1 MNFLRLVFA
10 IVLPPVAVFMT
21 SGLSSALLVN
31 ILLTLVGWVPGIIHA
46 VWYMQKTDERRGAY

>member
-21 SGLSSALLVN
+21 SGLSSAFLVN

-46 VWYMQKTDERRGAY
+46 VWYIQKTDERRAY

>member
-10 IVLPPVAVFMT
+10 VVLPPVAVFMT
-21 SGLSSALLVN
+21 SGVSSALLVS

-46 VWYMQKTDERRGAY
+46 IWYIQKTDQRRGAY

>member
-21 SGLSSALLVN
+21 SGISSAFFVS
-31 ILLTLVGWVPGIIHA
+31 ILLTLIGWVPGVIHA
-46 VWYMQKTDERRGAY
+46 IWYLQKTEEQRGAY

>member
-21 SGLSSALLVN
+21 SGISSALVIN
-31 ILLTLVGWVPGIIHA
+31 ILLTLLGWVPGIIHA
-46 VWYMQKTDERRGAY
+46 IWYLQKTEERRGAY